1 MYKLSDGKLAHP
13 SFLFRLLQKQLSTT
27 QTKKAPATLPCVE
40 SKAKRL
46 LDIVGA
52 TVGLMITG
60 ILYVPIAIAIYLDD
74 PGPILFRQT
83 RVGLHGRKFHIWKF
97 RSMIQDAEKQKHL
110 IANQANGC
118 IFKNEHD
125 PRITK
130 VGHFLRRT
138 SLDEFPQFLNVL
150 RGEMSLVGTRP
161 PTCDEVENYAPHHWK
176 RLQVKPGITGEW
188 QVNGRSEIKDFE
200 EIVEM
205 DLHYQQKWSVAYD
218 LNLILRTVLAMF
230 TKKGAC

>member
-1 MYKLSDGKLAHP
+1 MYKLSHHQLDHSA
-13 SFLFRLLQKQLSTT
+13 FLLRSLQKQVSTKPT
-27 QTKKAPATLPCVE
+27 QEALDTLPCVE

-46 LDIVGA
+46 LDIIGA
-52 TVGLMITG
+52 TVGLGITG
-60 ILYVPIAIAIYLDD
+60 VLYIPIAIAIYLDD
-74 PGPILFRQT
+74 PGPILFSQT
-83 RVGLHGRKFHIWKF
+83 RVGLQGRKFRIWKF

-110 IANQANGC
+110 IANEANGY

-161 PTCDEVENYAPHHWK
+161 PTCDEVENYEPHHWK
-176 RLQVKPGITGEW
+176 RLHVKPGLTGEW
-188 QVNGRSEIKDFE
+188 QVNGRSEIKEFE

-205 DLHYQQKWSVAYD
+205 DLRYQQKWSVAYD

-230 TKKGAC
+230 NKKGAC